1 MGIMP
6 PGATV
11 VPRKDSEMNSTKQ
24 TARLA
29 GLAYLLNGVGSAL
42 GTVCIPLVRPDVAA
56 IAKIAATE
64 LPFRIAFVSDLVAQ
78 ASGIF
83 LLLLLYEL
91 LKPVNRKH
99 AAFMVVLFLPSVP
112 ISIAIAL
119 NDVAAHVLL
128 RGDTFLSAF
137 SRPQLDALAMVFLKM
152 HVHGAFAAQIFWGL
166 WLMPFGLLVFKSGF
180 IKRCLMRWFGNSE
193 GRLRREN
200 SNPVP
205 VLFFSYCCIAIY
217 VHMHPITVLQE
228 PSEKLTREE
237 IIAMAVP

>member
-91 LKPVNRKH
+91 LR
-99 AAFMVVLFLPSVP
+99 PSTGSMP
-112 ISIAIAL
+112 HSWWCCSCLRCLISIAIAL

-128 RGDTFLSAF
+128 RGDSFLSAF

-180 IKRCLMRWFGNSE
+180 LKKMLN
-193 GRLRREN
+193 
-200 SNPVP
+200 
-205 VLFFSYCCIAIY
+205 
-217 VHMHPITVLQE
+217 
-228 PSEKLTREE
+228 
-237 IIAMAVP
+237 AMVR

>member
-1 MGIMP
+1 
-6 PGATV
+6 
-11 VPRKDSEMNSTKQ
+11 MNSPKQ

-64 LPFRIAFVSDLVAQ
+64 LPLRIAFVSDLVAQ

-83 LLLLLYEL
+83 LVLLLYEL

-119 NDVAAHVLL
+119 NDLAAHLLL
-128 RGDTFLSAF
+128 RGDTFLSVF
-137 SRPQLDALAMVFLKM
+137 SRPQLDALAVVFLKL

-166 WLMPFGLLVFKSGF
+166 WLMPFGLLVYKSGF
-180 IKRCLMRWFGNSE
+180 LPR
-193 GRLRREN
+193 
-200 SNPVP
+200 
-205 VLFFSYCCIAIY
+205 VLGIF
-217 VHMHPITVLQE
+217 L
-228 PSEKLTREE
+228 
-237 IIAMAVP
+237 IIAGFANVIHCFVSLLLPGPLPAAYEFATTVAMAAGELPIMFWLLIVGVWATGPNHSSSPA

>member
-1 MGIMP
+1 
-6 PGATV
+6 
-11 VPRKDSEMNSTKQ
+11 MNSTKQ

-83 LLLLLYEL
+83 LALLLYEL
-91 LKPVNRKH
+91 LNPVNRKH
-99 AAFMVVLFLPSVP
+99 AAFMVVLFLASVP

-119 NDVAAHVLL
+119 NDVVAHVLL

-152 HVHGAFAAQIFWGL
+152 HVHAAFAAQIFWGL
-166 WLMPFGLLVFKSGF
+166 WLMPFGLLVFESGF
-180 IKRCLMRWFGNSE
+180 LPRVLGVFLIIASFANVTHCFASLLLPGPLPVAYQFATTVAMAAGELPIMFWLLIMGV
-193 GRLRREN
+193 GATG
-200 SNPVP
+200 SN
-205 VLFFSYCCIAIY
+205 
-217 VHMHPITVLQE
+217 HPSGE
-228 PSEKLTREE
+228 AHDPALTRRGK
-237 IIAMAVP
+237 